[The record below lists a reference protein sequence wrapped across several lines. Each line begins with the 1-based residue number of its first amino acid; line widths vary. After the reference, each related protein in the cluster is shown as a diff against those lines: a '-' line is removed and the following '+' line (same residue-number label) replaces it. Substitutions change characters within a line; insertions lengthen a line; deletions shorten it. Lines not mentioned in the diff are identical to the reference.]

1 MNLQESQR
9 NRWEAVSVGDLV
21 LLAPRQGQGVCQV
34 SQEEIL
40 IVGGFHGKFS
50 NETFFLNTK
59 YNKIRKA
66 YNELKDNIF
75 PF

>member
-1 MNLQESQR
+1 MSDSAKYQ
-9 NRWEAVSVGDLV
+9 WEALNVVDSV

-34 SQEEIL
+34 SSDEIL

-50 NETFFLNTK
+50 NETFFLSTRNV
-59 YNKIRKA
+59 KIRKA